1 MAVVPAAAD
10 AVVLGARVDQEVV
23 LLRLEGP
30 RDAGEEA
37 RPAGA
42 RLVLHFRGEERQAA
56 AGAGEHAGA
65 FLLVERARAGALGA
79 FLAQH
84 AERVGG
90 QALAPLV
97 LRQLERLAKGG
108 PRRAGRQGN
117 VPEFLELLHAPYA
130 CQG

>member
-10 AVVLGARVDQEVV
+10 AVVLGARVDQEEV
-23 LLRLEGP
+23 LLHLEGA

-56 AGAGEHAGA
+56 AGADEHPGA
-65 FLLVERARAGALGA
+65 FFLVERARAGALGA

-84 AERVGG
+84 AEAFGG
-90 QALAPLV
+90 EGVWPLP
-97 LRQLERLAKGG
+97 LPHL
-108 PRRAGRQGN
+108 
-117 VPEFLELLHAPYA
+117 
-130 CQG
+130 

>member
-10 AVVLGARVDQEVV
+10 AVVLGARVDQEEV

-42 RLVLHFRGEERQAA
+42 RLVLHFRGEQGQAA

-65 FLLVERARAGALGA
+65 FLLVERARAAALGA

-84 AERVGG
+84 PERVGG
-90 QALAPLV
+90 PAAAAPV
-97 LRQLERLAKGG
+97 LRQPLRVAS
-108 PRRAGRQGN
+108 A
-117 VPEFLELLHAPYA
+117 
-130 CQG
+130 

>member
-10 AVVLGARVDQEVV
+10 AVVLGARVDQEEV

-42 RLVLHFRGEERQAA
+42 RLVLHFRGEQGQVA

-65 FLLVERARAGALGA
+65 FLLVERARADAPCA

-84 AERVGG
+84 AERVGR
-90 QALAPLV
+90 QAPSPAL
-97 LRQLERLAKGG
+97 LR
-108 PRRAGRQGN
+108 P
-117 VPEFLELLHAPYA
+117 P
-130 CQG
+130 